1 MSCEGKPVLFI
12 DLEGTL
18 YPVALSEEQQNLL
31 TMSVSLFSPI
41 KIIKDKPQGKV
52 TYFNKEHHN
61 DTSRES

>member
-41 KIIKDKPQGKV
+41 KIIKDKPQGTV
-52 TYFNKEHHN
+52 TYFTKEN
-61 DTSRES
+61 QNETKQA